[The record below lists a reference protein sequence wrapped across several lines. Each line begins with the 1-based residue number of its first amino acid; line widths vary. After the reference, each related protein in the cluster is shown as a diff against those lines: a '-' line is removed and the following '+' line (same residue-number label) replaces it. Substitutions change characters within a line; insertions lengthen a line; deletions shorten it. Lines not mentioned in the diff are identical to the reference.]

1 MPATPRRCSS
11 SAGRTPSS
19 GLLGRSAPICLAR
32 APTWWPALPPVQ
44 AVRPR
49 SRPASSSRRASACQ
63 ASGRGSIPPIQTC
76 PGAREGLLVLA
87 AICRPLARRHGR
99 PTSLGL
105 AGTRRRMCFG
115 SRGPS
120 TPDLSHSV
128 CGRFVKPTG
137 SMHEVAQ
144 ALRERIE
151 RCTAGA
157 TAAPR
162 RAGHADVLPDKDAD
176 AVATARAPLLGME
189 RKRLESAARKAYATN
204 L

>member
-1 MPATPRRCSS
+1 
-11 SAGRTPSS
+11 
-19 GLLGRSAPICLAR
+19 
-32 APTWWPALPPVQ
+32 
-44 AVRPR
+44 
-49 SRPASSSRRASACQ
+49 
-63 ASGRGSIPPIQTC
+63 
-76 PGAREGLLVLA
+76 
-87 AICRPLARRHGR
+87 
-99 PTSLGL
+99 
-105 AGTRRRMCFG
+105 MCFG
-115 SRGPS
+115 SLGLS

-128 CGRFVKPTG
+128 CGPFVKQAW

-162 RAGHADVLPDKDAD
+162 LAGHADVLPDKDAD
-176 AVATARAPLLGME
+176 AVATACASFLGME